1 MILEIAL
8 GIVLAVLILA
18 FLPVIIA
25 FGAIAVGIILAIF
38 ALYLVWVFV
47 SQKNWTQDDLAA
59 IGIFAAIAVAVV
71 SLAKGAEFVERR
83 TSKKIREG
91 EFIGLVVFI
100 PAAAYM
106 LVLIVQD
113 LVAEGA
119 GSYLVHH
126 LVGFAAAFMPIGL
139 CAWRI
144 RRRPR

>member
-18 FLPVIIA
+18 FLPAIIA
-25 FGAIAVGIILAIF
+25 FGAIAVGIILAIG

-83 TSKKIREG
+83 TSKKILEG
-91 EFIGLVVFI
+91 EFICLVVFI

-144 RRRPR
+144 RRRLR

>member
-18 FLPVIIA
+18 FLPAIIT
-25 FGAIAVGIILAIF
+25 FGAIAAGIILAIG
-38 ALYLVWVFV
+38 ALCLVWVFV
-47 SQKNWTQDDLAA
+47 SEKNWTQDDLVA

-83 TSKKIREG
+83 TSKKILTA
-91 EFIGLVVFI
+91 EFIGLIVFI

-113 LVAEGA
+113 LVAGGA
-119 GSYLVHH
+119 GSYLGHH
-126 LVGFAAAFMPIGL
+126 LVGFACAFMPIGI

-144 RRRPR
+144 HQRLR